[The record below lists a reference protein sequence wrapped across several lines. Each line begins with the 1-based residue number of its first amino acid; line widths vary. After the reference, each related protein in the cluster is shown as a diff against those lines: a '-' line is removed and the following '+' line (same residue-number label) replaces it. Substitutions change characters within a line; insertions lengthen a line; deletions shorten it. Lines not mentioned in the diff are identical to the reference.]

1 MVRKLADGA
10 GRDWRLILPSYQ
22 MTVNVGLERGAARRE
37 ANDFLNKYYITS
49 FKALEESYWVKDAFG
64 TPDDVIARIKAQQEA
79 GCRLVCLRFA
89 ASAHF
94 AQVDAF
100 ARLPVP

>member
-1 MVRKLADGA
+1 MVRKLADEA

-22 MTVNVGLERGAARRE
+22 MTGNVGLERGAGRRGG
-37 ANDFLNKYYITS
+37 NDFLKKYYITS

-89 ASAHF
+89 AEDQL
-94 AQVDAF
+94 AQLDRF
-100 ARLPVP
+100 TP